1 MGSRIVRLAL
11 MAAAAALVLF
21 GVPLAVGLGQYAAT
35 EERASLQRLADFA
48 ARSVQEDMAHDR
60 VPARLPDPPDDAAVA
75 LYDDD
80 GELLLG
86 DGPPRGDEPVN
97 RALQRGVLSIPPD
110 QFVVAA
116 PVSDTHEIVG
126 VIRVAVPAGSV
137 VGGLVPIWIGMGV
150 LAGLVLLV
158 VWLLARRLALR
169 LTRPLQ
175 QLAMH
180 AGRLGDG
187 DFGVRP
193 EVTGIREVDLVGTA
207 LGGTAR
213 RLDDLLARE
222 RAFSAEA
229 SHQLRTPLA
238 GLRLRLE
245 STLDRPDRLTRA
257 TVEDGLASI
266 DRLERTI
273 DELLLLARERRTLS
287 IPVDLAQLLK
297 EAEDEWR
304 DRLAGEG
311 RAFTTSLAPNLLN
324 PMAGAAAVRQIM
336 AVLLDNACQ
345 HGAGAVSLGAREAG
359 PDAIALEVSD
369 GGPGI
374 PDNALNGGPG
384 RHGMGVALA
393 RRLAEAEG
401 GRLTARRSPSV
412 VSLLLPVLQPAS
424 DGAVQ
429 AAADHGDVG
438 RHTNGH
444 ANHVFEAHPD
454 EVEPRGEPHAPRK
467 LRDDGRV
474 VVAGF
479 PLDAPA
485 GSYLRRGGRTPG

>member
-1 MGSRIVRLAL
+1 MGSRIVGLAL
-11 MAAAAALVLF
+11 VAAAAALVLF

-35 EERASLQRLADFA
+35 EERASLQLLADFVVGA
-48 ARSVQEDMAHDR
+48 VQEDMAHDR
-60 VPARLPDPPDDAAVA
+60 VPARLPDAAGDAAVA

-86 DGPPRGDEPVN
+86 DGPPRGDEPVE
-97 RALQRGVLSIPPD
+97 RALRRGALFIPPG

-116 PVSDTHEIVG
+116 PVSDTHDVVG
-126 VIRVAVPAGSV
+126 VIRVAAPAESV
-137 VGGLVPIWIGMGV
+137 ARGLLPIWLGMAV

-175 QLAMH
+175 QLAVD

-193 EVTGIREVDLVGTA
+193 ETSGIREVDLVGTA

-245 STLDRPDRLTRA
+245 STLDRPERLTRT

-273 DELLLLARERRTLS
+273 EELLQLAREKRTPS
-287 IPVDLAQLLK
+287 IPVDLAQLLH

-304 DRLAGEG
+304 DRLAREG
-311 RAFTTSLAPNLLN
+311 RAFTTSRPPNL
-324 PMAGAAAVRQIM
+324 PDPVAGAAAVRQIM

-345 HGAGAVSLGAREAG
+345 HGAGAVSLVAREAG
-359 PDAIALEVSD
+359 PDAVALEVSD
-369 GGPGI
+369 GGPGL
-374 PDNALNGGPG
+374 PDSALSASGPG

-401 GRLTARRSPSV
+401 GRLTAQRSPSV
-412 VSLLLPVLQPAS
+412 VSLLLPVLQPQSVGAS
-424 DGAVQ
+424 TNTPRATATPGSGAS
-429 AAADHGDVG
+429 AAL
-438 RHTNGH
+438 
-444 ANHVFEAHPD
+444 
-454 EVEPRGEPHAPRK
+454 PR
-467 LRDDGRV
+467 V
-474 VVAGF
+474 
-479 PLDAPA
+479 PA
-485 GSYLRRGGRTPG
+485 GVHRGDRRD